1 MEKLKFQKYSLRRK
15 QRRRHTN
22 LRNYAAFIITTIFV
36 VVTASCVKSAHLN
49 VNTNSAATA
58 AAVSAS
64 EPAASSSL
72 SSSSFSLSPDTSS
85 LASSAQNLQHLTEEE
100 KAEAAEEAVEIE
112 LQESSL
118 YNLPVVRE
126 FEPVATT
133 PTIITIKTKP
143 KTINALNTAIDTD
156 TNTDTNTNTRSNLH
170 TDINQD
176 VNNIN
181 VESKRNIPT
190 NSDNNFSLQ
199 ENISQQQ
206 QRQQHTRQP
215 QHQHQH
221 FDHHHHH
228 HRQNSQQQHRNHQH
242 ENHNGNQYKQHLTPT
257 SQHRHHQHSS
267 HNSNNNN
274 NNQHIENNYDFIKLD
289 AVDDDQLDRISPQS
303 SIKSADEYYSQI
315 PWHKHHSKYSIED
328 LLNTKFEK
336 KISNDIDMDP
346 CKAGGFMGDIALPDV
361 EYDNDG
367 YPIVASTQAWEE
379 LPQADAPMKEPSSK
393 YNETFQKEMEILK
406 QEVYHEGL
414 QVEEEGLTDIIR
426 RKTKLPSNKPDLD
439 NELMSANEL
448 IKPSNNY
455 ASINFKNEVIS
466 SEEQS
471 IPSRKYPI
479 VMESKKYKPIE
490 SNTPDKGPL
499 DKTFNTS
506 GEKFDFSLMAKEKAQ
521 AEEEK
526 YNKSSIGLGNRNVDQ
541 RKIQSNTKDIELDT
555 GNNFV
560 SERKVVI
567 LPTSLPAQRSTLPNV
582 YSNAGGNG
590 MKLDEIEEIKGSSTV
605 VKRRHRRGRKHRRS
619 YNHHHR
625 AEYNAK
631 LQQLREELNRP
642 VGKSRQSK
650 KLQQQNHQYENIN
663 LYHDKMSNM
672 TDMEND
678 TSNNEMRYSKLPGNF
693 NDEDYERPADIV
705 PAYEAEPEEDEF
717 SFIREHRRLPR
728 AVTAKKERVWD
739 YAVIPYEIDG
749 NFSGLHKAL
758 FKQAMRHWENST
770 CIKFVEREPENHPN
784 YIVFTIRGCGCCSF
798 VGKRGN
804 GPQAISIGRN
814 CDKFGI
820 VVHELGHVV
829 GFWHEHTRPDRGN
842 HVIIEHNNIMKG
854 QDYNFNKLTPDEVDS
869 LGMAYDYDSIM
880 HYARNTFSKGT
891 YLDTILPIE
900 VKGRKRPEIGQRLR
914 LSAGDIAQANL
925 LYRCPKC
932 GRTFQEN
939 TGIFASPSYYTAGAL
954 TNETEHCEWRI
965 TATHGERVVLKLE
978 NLNIFKSLNCQS
990 DYLEV
995 RDGYWHKSPLIA
1007 RFCGKVSSEILT
1019 TVSSR
1024 MLLTYVNTHRTEGH
1038 RGFKAEFEVVC
1049 GGELSIDDSEGRLES
1064 PNYPLDYLP
1073 NKECVWKIT
1082 VPKGYQVALKFQS
1095 FEVENHD
1102 SCVYDFVEVRDGPT
1116 QDSPLIGVF
1125 CGYKPPP
1132 NMKSTGDTMYVKFV
1146 SDTSVQKP
1154 GFSATFMKEVDE
1166 CETQNHGCEHE
1177 CINTLGGYECSC
1189 HIGYELHSDKKHCE
1203 DACGGVI
1210 EYPNGTITSPSF
1222 PDTYPVLKDCIWE
1235 IIAQPKHK
1243 ISLNFTHFDLEGTS
1257 HHQSECGY
1265 DKVTIYSKLSE
1276 NRLKKIGTYCG
1287 SSIPPTATSEG
1298 NALRVEFHSDKSIQR
1313 SGFAAVFFTDI
1324 DECSINNGGCQ
1335 HECRNTIGS
1344 YICSCHNGYSL
1355 HENGHDCKE
1364 GECKHEISTPFGTI
1378 YSPNYPDLYPPNA
1391 DCVWHFSTTPGHR
1404 IKLIFNEF
1412 KVESHQECS
1421 YDNVAIYD
1429 GDSESS
1435 SLLGRFCGEKIPYPI
1450 SSSTNQLYMV
1460 LKTDKNK
1467 QHSGFTA
1474 VHSTSCG
1481 GYLRATNQ
1489 VQQFYS
1495 HSRFGN
1501 HNYDTNMDCEWTI
1514 QAPPSSN
1521 VQLIFL
1527 TFDLENSENC
1537 TYDYVQ
1543 VFSGMEDT
1551 SGPMYGQYCGNIIP
1565 QDIISLTDSLLV
1577 RFKTDSTI
1585 IMKGFSAS
1593 YVAVDPFE
1601 NSDEDPTSYSSEM
1614 VTPFPGSLKSIYKE
1628 EDSQETDDYND
1639 FNENQLV
1646 INSPYYNRNRYQN
1659 RY

>member
-49 VNTNSAATA
+49 VNTNTATVTA
-58 AAVSAS
+58 AAI
-64 EPAASSSL
+64 EPAFVPLTAGASSS
-72 SSSSFSLSPDTSS
+72 SSSSSLPSDTSLTS
-85 LASSAQNLQHLTEEE
+85 VQKLQHLSQDEEE
-100 KAEAAEEAVEIE
+100 EAEAAEEAVEIE
-112 LQESSL
+112 LQETSL

-126 FEPVATT
+126 LKVATASSST
-133 PTIITIKTKP
+133 TTTM
-143 KTINALNTAIDTD
+143 NALNTAIDTD
-156 TNTDTNTNTRSNLH
+156 ANNRTNSHNTNAQ
-170 TDINQD
+170 DINSITAD
-176 VNNIN
+176 
-181 VESKRNIPT
+181 SRRNIPT
-190 NSDNNFSLQ
+190 HSENNFSLQ
-199 ENISQQQ
+199 ENILQQQ
-206 QRQQHTRQP
+206 QQQQQQVQHTRHP

-221 FDHHHHH
+221 FDHHH
-228 HRQNSQQQHRNHQH
+228 QQQQQHHHQH
-242 ENHNGNQYKQHLTPT
+242 QSHYGNQHQHLSPT
-257 SQHRHHQHSS
+257 SQHHQHHQHS
-267 HNSNNNN
+267 HNNENNNML
-274 NNQHIENNYDFIKLD
+274 NNYDFIKVNDD
-289 AVDDDQLDRISPQS
+289 AGGDHQQLKQNSPFPA
-303 SIKSADEYYSQI
+303 IISADEYYSQI

-328 LLNTKFEK
+328 LLSTKFEK

-361 EYDNDG
+361 EYDAEG

-379 LPQADAPMKEPSSK
+379 LPQGDAPMKEPVMK

-439 NELMSANEL
+439 NDLMQSANEL
-448 IKPSNNY
+448 IKPSSNY
-455 ASINFKNEVIS
+455 PSINLKNEVIS
-466 SEEQS
+466 SEEQTLS
-471 IPSRKYPI
+471 SRKYPI
-479 VMESKKYKPIE
+479 VMETKKHLPIE
-490 SNTPDKGPL
+490 QNTPDKGAL

-506 GEKFDFSLMAKEKAQ
+506 GEKFDFNLLAKEKSQ
-521 AEEEK
+521 SEEEK

-567 LPTSLPAQRSTLPNV
+567 LPTSLPSQRSTLPNV

-590 MKLDEIEEIKGSSTV
+590 MKLDEIQEIKGSSTI

-619 YNHHHR
+619 YGHHHR
-625 AEYNAK
+625 AEYNSK
-631 LQQLREELNRP
+631 LEKLKEELNRP
-642 VGKSRQSK
+642 VGRSRQNK
-650 KLQQQNHQYENIN
+650 KQQQQNHHHIETPAFYNE
-663 LYHDKMSNM
+663 KFSNM
-672 TDMEND
+672 SHMENE
-678 TSNNEMRYSKLPGNF
+678 TSNNEMRYSKVSDNF
-693 NDEDYERPADIV
+693 NDEDYDKPLDIV

-717 SFIREHRRLPR
+717 SFVREHRRLPR

-739 YAVIPYEIDG
+739 FGVIPYEIDG

-900 VKGRKRPEIGQRLR
+900 VKGKKRPEIGQRLR

-1007 RFCGKVSSEILT
+1007 RFCGKVNSEILT

-1049 GGELSIDDSEGRLES
+1049 GGELSIDDNEGRLES

-1116 QDSPLIGVF
+1116 QESPLIGVF

-1243 ISLNFTHFDLEGTS
+1243 ISLNFTHFDLEGAT

-1265 DKVTIYSKLSE
+1265 DKVTIYSKMSE

-1364 GECKHEISTPFGTI
+1364 GECKHEISAPFGTI

-1481 GYLRATNQ
+1481 GYLRATSQ

-1501 HNYDTNMDCEWTI
+1501 HNYDINMDCEWTI

-1585 IMKGFSAS
+1585 VMKGFSAS

-1628 EDSQETDDYND
+1628 DESQETDDYND

-1646 INSPYYNRNRYQN
+1646 INSPYYTRNRYQN